1 MIFVKYDPETLL
13 PLEFISTN
21 IPDFLPQHCAILD
34 AYSDDPPADISE
46 VCITNDLNAVMD
58 GALAITLAKERAI
71 LSVRNLVADLLS
83 KTDIKMRVLDEKL
96 RIDRSNESAIEEWY
110 SVALS
115 RQQIR
120 DSSNICQENI
130 ATSTS
135 QFEAWEFVNNFS
147 PTAATLTEPA
157 PEITKNAFL
166 RRLNLSITE
175 RVDPVF
181 QAMTSDL
188 LSLGYIDL
196 RQCVQTIDVLVAMG
210 KLTRVR
216 ADQILQTP
224 VRWGE
229 RPIHGV

>member
-21 IPDFLPQHCAILD
+21 IPDFLPQYCAILD
-34 AYSDDPPADISE
+34 SYLDEPPADISE

-130 ATSTS
+130 AMSTS
-135 QFEAWEFVNNFS
+135 QFEAWGFVNNFL
-147 PTAATLTEPA
+147 PTAATLKEPA
-157 PEITKNAFL
+157 PEITRNAFL
-166 RRLNLSITE
+166 MRLNLSIKE
-175 RVDPVF
+175 KVDPVF
-181 QAMTSDL
+181 QVMTSDL

-196 RQCVQTIDVLVAMG
+196 RQCVQTIDILVAMG